1 MERNNQLLKKL
12 DFWFG
17 IPLLYCLSLFRLKKR
32 KLPKS
37 IKTVGVFAFA
47 AIGDSI
53 LSSGLFKKIQNRFPG
68 VKIIVFASPSNAS
81 IYSLLGGYD
90 HLVILPISK
99 PWKAMCILRQFPLDL
114 LVDTSQWS
122 RISAIL
128 SLLSR
133 SSYSIGFETLG
144 QFRHV
149 AYDEKISHRSDCHE
163 LHNFEHLMDPLEIEG
178 QITPMLNKSSIE
190 RVDSRKLESIN
201 KPYIVFHPWAS
212 GTFWQMREWPA
223 EYWVELAGNLIS
235 KGFCIAIS
243 GSESNVKGADELA
256 ALIGGGNSVHVFAG
270 KLSLQ
275 ETALLL
281 SAARAV
287 VSVNT
292 GIAHLA
298 DHLMVPTIALNGPTN
313 SKRWGVIGEKSK
325 NIDVARLDGGGF
337 LSLGFEYPKNPKY
350 IMNQI
355 SVQQV
360 ESALRDIAL

>member
-1 MERNNQLLKKL
+1 M
-12 DFWFG
+12 
-17 IPLLYCLSLFRLKKR
+17 
-32 KLPKS
+32 PKS
-37 IKTVGVFAFA
+37 IKTVGIFAFA

-53 LSSGLFKKIQNRFPG
+53 LSSGLFERIRNRFPG

-81 IYSLLGGYD
+81 IYSLLSGYD
-90 HLVILPISK
+90 QQVILPISR
-99 PWKAMCILRQFPLDL
+99 PWKAIPILRQISLDL
-114 LVDTSQWS
+114 LIDTSQWS
-122 RISAIL
+122 RIGAIL

-133 SSYSIGFETLG
+133 GTYLIGFETPG

-149 AYDEKISHRSDCHE
+149 AYDKTISHRSDCHE
-163 LHNFEHLMDPLEIEG
+163 LQNFKGLLNPLEIEG
-178 QITPMLNKSSIE
+178 RITPMLNKASIE
-190 RVDSRKLESIN
+190 RVDSRKLECVD

-212 GTFWQMREWPA
+212 GTFWQMREWPIRCWA
-223 EYWVELAGNLIS
+223 ELADNLIS

-243 GSESNVKGADELA
+243 GSSSNANGAEELA
-256 ALIGGGNSVHVFAG
+256 ALIGGANSVHIFAG

-281 SAARAV
+281 SDAQAV

-298 DHLMVPTIALNGPTN
+298 DHLKVPTLVLNGPTN

-325 NIDVARLDGGGF
+325 NIDVAQKDGGGF
-337 LSLGFEYPKNPKY
+337 LNLGFEYPKNPKY

-360 ESALRDIAL
+360 QSALQEIAL